1 VCEEAAAAAAA
12 TAATTAAA
20 RSQHEGLRGGCMLG
34 GRWFARDIFPDDVSD
49 VLHGSSFDLRY
60 KDSAEDILGAV

>member
-12 TAATTAAA
+12 AATAAAAA

-34 GRWFARDIFPDDVSD
+34 GRWFARDVFPGDVGD
-49 VLHGSSFDLRY
+49 VLRGSSFDLRY